1 MTPESLQSQQQIPPQ
16 DFFDED
22 TISLLDILLT
32 LAQHIKL
39 IIITPT
45 IFCIYTIIYVLF
57 IADPIYVS
65 KATFMSSGSE
75 KDKSQMMGLA
85 SQFGIAMPVSDS
97 GPKWSYEEVIRS
109 RTMARSLL
117 LHRFDTEEYGYQ
129 KELLQILTYGNEK
142 PEYGIDT
149 LIAVG
154 IESVA
159 GMIKVTK
166 TSSLFE
172 LNVSASEPQ
181 LAADIASTV
190 MEELDSH
197 QQDYNARKATE
208 TRQFIDDRLLDAE
221 LELIEAEEALKIFRE
236 QNRSIFES
244 PKLLLQQE
252 RLSRD
257 VAVLIGVF
265 TTLKQ
270 QLEKAKID
278 EVKESDYVIIL
289 DAPNTP
295 LYRDS
300 PKKKLLV
307 VLAGIVGIGLGV
319 ILAFIKEFVKFR
331 NEEEREKLR
340 KVKYYLLKNLSNLLP
355 RRFNK
360 I

>member
-1 MTPESLQSQQQIPPQ
+1 M
-16 DFFDED
+16 
-22 TISLLDILLT
+22 
-32 LAQHIKL
+32 
-39 IIITPT
+39 
-45 IFCIYTIIYVLF
+45 
-57 IADPIYVS
+57 
-65 KATFMSSGSE
+65 
-75 KDKSQMMGLA
+75 
-85 SQFGIAMPVSDS
+85 
-97 GPKWSYEEVIRS
+97 
-109 RTMARSLL
+109 
-117 LHRFDTEEYGYQ
+117 
-129 KELLQILTYGNEK
+129 
-142 PEYGIDT
+142 
-149 LIAVG
+149 IAVG